1 MLFEGKRVLITGG
14 SSGIGRAL
22 GVAMAAKGASVA
34 VCGRHADTLNQVSEQ
49 HSAIHGFTADVTIPK
64 QITTLK
70 RQLDNAMGGIDV
82 LVNNAGRM
90 VRFDAREG
98 IPEAIES
105 EVMLN
110 LMAPLRLTRLFL
122 PQLLQ
127 RDSAA
132 VVNVTSGFA
141 LWPNRSSPVYA
152 ATKAALHSF
161 TKSLRWQLES
171 TAVRVIEVLPPLV
184 QTQSAVE
191 SGGMDPMAF
200 AEKVIAQIE
209 RGEEEIRVAEVKW
222 LALGRRLSPELVD
235 TVLKKR

>member
-1 MLFEGKRVLITGG
+1 MLFEGKRILVTGG
-14 SSGIGRAL
+14 SSGIGRELA
-22 GVAMAAKGASVA
+22 VAMATRGAAVA
-34 VCGRHADTLNQVSEQ
+34 VCGRHADTLEQVGEQ
-49 HSAIHGFTADVTIPK
+49 HPSIHGFTTDVTNPK
-64 QITTLK
+64 QIAALK
-70 RQLDNAMGGIDV
+70 RQLDSAMGGIDV

-90 VRFDAREG
+90 VQFDAREG
-98 IPEAIES
+98 IPEAVEN

-132 VVNVTSGFA
+132 IINVTSGFA

-161 TKSLRWQLES
+161 SKSLRWQLES
-171 TAVRVIEVLPPLV
+171 TSVRVIEVLPPLV
-184 QTQSAVE
+184 QTRSATE
-191 SGGMDPMAF
+191 TGGMDPMVF
-200 AEKVIAQIE
+200 AEKVVGRIE
-209 RGEEEIRVAEVKW
+209 RDEEEIRIAEVKW
-222 LALGRRLSPELVD
+222 LALGRRFSPQLVD